1 MIGSQRK
8 NDAKRSSLQVPAG
21 SWVVTRA
28 AIRVPR
34 PRPRPASLRGQ
45 VVIIRCGQRRHR
57 KLPRPAEIPTSSAR
71 RGALWPVESLQ
82 RARHTLV
89 ERPLLAA
96 SD

>member
-1 MIGSQRK
+1 MIRSQWK
-8 NDAKRSSLQVPAG
+8 NDTKRSLLQVPAG
-21 SWVVTRA
+21 SWVATRA

-34 PRPRPASLRGQ
+34 PRPRPAPLRGQ
-45 VVIIRCGQRRHR
+45 VVIIRCGQRRHGE
-57 KLPRPAEIPTSSAR
+57 LPRSAEIPTSSAR

-89 ERPLLAA
+89 EGPLIAA